1 MKIRDMDKKHSNK
14 WLMKTSIIKN
24 FKREGVLH
32 VCLKKYSRRSNN
44 SQGVIVKAA
53 DIETIA
59 AAGAGNT
66 EAIVIA
72 RAERITIN
80 MEEAI
85 TTNAAIEAAVR

>member
-1 MKIRDMDKKHSNK
+1 MRISM
-14 WLMKTSIIKN
+14 IQN
-24 FKREGVLH
+24 FKREGELH

-44 SQGVIVKAA
+44 FQGVIVIAA
-53 DIETIA
+53 GIETIA
-59 AAGAGNT
+59 AAAAGNT

-72 RAERITIN
+72 RAEGIIIN